1 MIDKLARP
9 KIKELVKL
17 PSGLQMSGLA
27 LALARLDRR
36 IEYALNMLP
45 TIIGSEAGRDQI
57 RGMHISPQDVA
68 VMLGREPG
76 APLFKGVLHICYIV
90 IGDRKEQYY
99 VLINKCRQRFA
110 GERAK
115 AQAAKRG
122 GILQHHIRYQSIQL
136 GRRSGVGY

>member
-110 GERAK
+110 GERAISV
-115 AQAAKRG
+115 ALAANSQTTYEIWRIPLCQNESVLIG
-122 GILQHHIRYQSIQL
+122 
-136 GRRSGVGY
+136 